1 MSGGGRDTDSDWKRV
16 AQDDPYW
23 GVLSQDEYRK
33 GAVDAKRLAQFMA
46 TGEEFVA
53 NLLALARKHLDP
65 DFAPKR
71 AFDFGCGVGR
81 LLIPLARRVEQAVG
95 ADVAP
100 AMLALCERHAKQ
112 AGVANVTLVSSDDGL
127 RGVEGPFDLV
137 NSFIVLQHIPPAR
150 GYGLIQ
156 ALIDRLATGG
166 IGSIQVTYAKSRE
179 LLVHEAPRA
188 HYYRRDGD
196 TIVDLVEAG
205 GWSPPEGTINMYDYD
220 LNEVMARIARHAGH
234 PVIVL
239 PTGDGGHLGTHFV
252 FRKAR

>member
-1 MSGGGRDTDSDWKRV
+1 MSNGVRDTDGDWERV
-16 AQDDPYW
+16 ARDDPYW
-23 GVLSQDEYRK
+23 GVLSRDEYRK
-33 GAVDAKRLAQFMA
+33 AAVDAERLAQFMA

-65 DFAPKR
+65 GFAPKR

-81 LLIPLARRVEQAVG
+81 LLIPLARRVEEAVG

-112 AGVANVTLVSSDDGL
+112 AGVSNVTLVASDDRLERVG
-127 RGVEGPFDLV
+127 GGFDLV

-156 ALIDRLATGG
+156 ALVDRLATGG

-179 LLVHEAPRA
+179 LLVHESPRA
-188 HYYRRDGD
+188 LYYRRDGD
-196 TIVDLVEAG
+196 TIVDLVAA
-205 GWSPPEGTINMYDYD
+205 GWSPPEGTIHMYDYD